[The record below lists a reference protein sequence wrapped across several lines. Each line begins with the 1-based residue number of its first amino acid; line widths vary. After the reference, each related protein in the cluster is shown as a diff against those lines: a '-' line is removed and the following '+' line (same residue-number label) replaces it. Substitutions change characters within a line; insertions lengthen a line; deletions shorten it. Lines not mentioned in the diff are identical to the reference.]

1 MREKKHRN
9 VFLHSKLVLDV
20 FEHVFFAHHV
30 VGEFTDDIPKDDRQH
45 DSCHFFGSFLEF
57 GEFFLMLFLRL
68 HIRRHLRV
76 IFAHFLTASAL
87 ASSDLVVSNEVNVFS
102 GILMI
107 TLCFF

>member
-9 VFLHSKLVLDV
+9 VFLHSTLVDHVLK
-20 FEHVFFAHHV
+20 HVFFAHYV
-30 VGEFTDDIPKDDRQH
+30 VGKLTDDVPKFDRDQNV
-45 DSCHFFGSFLEF
+45 CHVFGSFLEL
-57 GEFFLMLFLRL
+57 GEVFLMTFLRL
-68 HIRRHLRV
+68 HNLRHLRV

-87 ASSDLVVSNEVNVFS
+87 ASSDLVVSNDVNVFS